1 MSGEQYGTFKA
12 ITAQGIKGIR
22 RDDKKKLLSLKNLSN
37 LSHIYGSTRDL
48 NQRQIFR
55 VESIKAYNE
64 LENYFTK
71 LWTMRGIKWT
81 E

>member
-12 ITAQGIKGIR
+12 NTAQGIKGVR
-22 RDDKKKLLSLKNLSN
+22 
-37 LSHIYGSTRDL
+37 
-48 NQRQIFR
+48 RQIFR

-71 LWTMRGIKWT
+71 LWEMRGIKWT